1 MKRRVID
8 PQLAPHAVASHVMIR
23 VSGKLFEGHLPYVEQ
38 LVQSAV
44 ECHLWPRLDLA
55 NLEELDGAA
64 LSYLTEGENRD
75 FGIVS
80 CPDSIREWMDR
91 EREHAA
97 A

>member
-1 MKRRVID
+1 MNRRLIA
-8 PQLAPHAVASHVMIR
+8 PKLAPYVTIR

-44 ECHLWPRLDLA
+44 ECRLWPRLDLA

-64 LSYLTEGENRD
+64 LSYLIEGENRD

-80 CPDSIREWMDR
+80 CPSSIRDWMDR
-91 EREHAA
+91 ERERAA

>member
-1 MKRRVID
+1 MKRRVIG
-8 PQLAPHAVASHVMIR
+8 PQLAPHAAASHVMIR

-64 LSYLTEGENRD
+64 LSYLTEGGEPRFRD
-75 FGIVS
+75 RLVS
-80 CPDSIREWMDR
+80 GFDSRMDGS
-91 EREHAA
+91 
-97 A
+97 

>member
-1 MKRRVID
+1 MNRRVIA
-8 PQLAPHAVASHVMIR
+8 PKLAPHVMIR
-23 VSGKLFEGHLPYVEQ
+23 VSGKLFEGHLPYVDQ

-44 ECHLWPRLDLA
+44 ECRLWPRLDLA

-64 LSYLTEGENRD
+64 LSYLIEGENRD

-80 CPDSIREWMDR
+80 CPSSIRDWMDR
-91 EREHAA
+91 ERERAA

>member
-1 MKRRVID
+1 MNRRVIA
-8 PQLAPHAVASHVMIR
+8 PKLAPHVTIR
-23 VSGKLFEGHLPYVEQ
+23 VSGKLFGGHLPYVKQ

-44 ECHLWPRLDLA
+44 ECRLWPRLDLA

-64 LSYLTEGENRD
+64 LSYLIEGENRD

-80 CPDSIREWMDR
+80 CPSSIRDWMDR
-91 EREHAA
+91 ERERAA

>member
-1 MKRRVID
+1 MKRRVIAGK
-8 PQLAPHAVASHVMIR
+8 LAPREAASHVMIR

-64 LSYLTEGENRD
+64 LSYLIEGENRD

-80 CPDSIREWMDR
+80 CPGSIREWMDR
-91 EREHAA
+91 EREHAVA
-97 A
+97 